1 MYVFLSQQYYCHYQC
16 CCYYWFRFI
25 LQKFVVFQ
33 TKLGEECS
41 SLQAAV
47 NVLNCKLESCH
58 KKLEAREGEVEE
70 LRCQAMEYC
79 NMLEV
84 SAYDISNYAALIC
97 ICVMSKV

>member
-1 MYVFLSQQYYCHYQC
+1 MSLPVLLLLLVSFYSAEIY
-16 CCYYWFRFI
+16 
-25 LQKFVVFQ
+25 VVFQ

-41 SLQAAV
+41 SLQAA
-47 NVLNCKLESCH
+47 LNLLNSKLESCH